1 MDEMDVVTMLAVAS
15 VRGKGNSC
23 KISLLS
29 TLPPALSKYHNRHRK
44 TTLALLRNPLA
55 GIRPA
60 ACDDSIFNDANV
72 SRCTVAAVSSALP
85 VSMGPLA
92 ALSFLLAVSVALKD
106 PYETLEI
113 ERGASPDAI
122 KRAYKRLAKIWHPDK
137 NADPEANRRFIDIN
151 EAYQYLTNPNRHHGE
166 QFGFRGKAHT
176 FADFGHFGYQF
187 AVPFQSFTKHNV
199 DFRSYQEQVLKN
211 SQSRPYV
218 VFFYSGLCIACISME
233 PVWEEVV
240 NIVTNNGV
248 SVGTV
253 NAMFE
258 GKLAGELRVTSV
270 PSVVI
275 LFNGEV
281 HRCSISL
288 RAQDYVDCV
297 RRVFPSDLILNLKG
311 YDDFVAFHRTSVSQN
326 KVSVIFLG
334 TDIEPALLAPVTAS
348 QFFNFCRFGYVR
360 VAGTDN
366 GWNQP
371 STRFGNIPIRLSEA
385 GIVMIFK
392 ESSEWPV
399 VNQPLSRT
407 TVAKLIK
414 QNRLLSFPRLS
425 SQLHFDA
432 ICGHGTEAPSV
443 QKLCVLLLASRQP
456 SDKFQI
462 DAYLRY
468 LNLLSPKAAMV
479 SHCYVYSETQGSFLR
494 SFMTAADEKNISS
507 SGRDSKTV
515 LLLKRQGKSKAQ
527 FRVLLDAWNARD
539 EHVNQSVHQLT
550 HEMDMASR
558 QSYRLDR
565 WAKLAEL
572 RDENGPGVY
581 HRLAKNLVKGVRQF
595 FRGISKEEALP
606 VVSVVATFAVIFLF
620 GGLLH
625 YAANAEEQS
634 QSRLSPSSRGSLA
647 MDKPA
652 VLSRLIRE
660 LRAETYFG
668 MVRLLK
674 PGCRTLVVLCDANSK
689 DTLVSQFGDMIW
701 PWRRN
706 KTLMFGYLMVERNID
721 WFRQLLELTVADTC
735 LANINAR
742 NVVGTVLA
750 LNGFRQYYCIYHPKY
765 RSSLKGYRQSKNR
778 DKQTRYFR
786 SMGIGSD
793 ETDTSEEERLEERH
807 LDEVQKKKSFKVEEL
822 LEGLPNWLDRL
833 FDGNVKRFHISEW
846 PPVK

>member
-1 MDEMDVVTMLAVAS
+1 MITVDLRARTF
-15 VRGKGNSC
+15 
-23 KISLLS
+23 
-29 TLPPALSKYHNRHRK
+29 HR
-44 TTLALLRNPLA
+44 R
-55 GIRPA
+55 
-60 ACDDSIFNDANV
+60 
-72 SRCTVAAVSSALP
+72 TVAKFSCCGVSP
-85 VSMGPLA
+85 PMGPLA
-92 ALSFLLAVSVALKD
+92 ALSFLLTISAALKD

-113 ERGASPDAI
+113 QRGASPEAI

-151 EAYQYLTNPNRHHGE
+151 EAYQYLTNPNRRRTD
-166 QFGFRGKAHT
+166 QFGSRGSAHA
-176 FADFGHFGYQF
+176 FADFGHFSYQF
-187 AVPFQSFTKHNV
+187 AVPFQAFTKLSV
-199 DFRSYQEQVLKN
+199 DFRFYQEHVLPN
-211 SQSRPYV
+211 SRLRPHV
-218 VFFYSGLCIACISME
+218 IFFYSGVCLTCISVE

-240 NIVTNNGV
+240 KTLASNGV
-248 SVGTV
+248 LSKTV

-258 GKLAGELRVTSV
+258 GKLAEELRVTSI

-275 LFNGEV
+275 LYNDDV
-281 HRCSISL
+281 HRCSVSL
-288 RAQDYVDCV
+288 RAQDYIDCV
-297 RRVFPSDLILNLKG
+297 RRIFPSELVVPVKG
-311 YDDFVAFHRTSVSQN
+311 YDDFASFHRTSVNQN
-326 KVSVIFLG
+326 KVSVIVLG
-334 TDIEPALLAPVTAS
+334 NDGEPTLLSLVIAS
-348 QFFNFCRFGYVR
+348 QFFNFCRFGYVGIG
-360 VAGTDN
+360 GTTN
-366 GWNQP
+366 GRHQR
-371 STRFGNIPIRLSEA
+371 STRFGNIPIRQSEA
-385 GIVMIFK
+385 GGLMIFK
-392 ESSEWPV
+392 ESAEWPA
-399 VNQPLSRT
+399 VNEPLNRA
-407 TVAKLIK
+407 TVAKLVK
-414 QNRLLSFPRLS
+414 ENKLLSFPRLS

-432 ICGHGTEAPSV
+432 VCGHGTEGPSE
-443 QKLCVLLLASRQP
+443 KLCILLLVSRQP

-462 DAYLRY
+462 DAYSRY
-468 LNLLSPKAAMV
+468 LHTLSPKGALV
-479 SHCYVYSETQGSFLR
+479 SHCYVYAETQGSFLR
-494 SFMTAADEKNISS
+494 SFLTAADEKNLT
-507 SGRDSKTV
+507 SGRDFKTV
-515 LLLKRQGKSKAQ
+515 VLLRRQGKNRAQ
-527 FRVLLDAWNARD
+527 FRLLSDVWNARD
-539 EHVNQSVHQLT
+539 DHVNQSVHQLT
-550 HEMDMASR
+550 QETELANR
-558 QSYRLDR
+558 YGYRLDR
-565 WAKLAEL
+565 WATLAEL

-595 FRGISKEEALP
+595 LKGISKEEALP

-625 YAANAEEQS
+625 YAANADEQS
-634 QSRLSPSSRGSLA
+634 PNRSSPSRSSLA

-706 KTLMFGYLMVERNID
+706 KTLMFGYLMLERNID

-735 LANINAR
+735 LANINPR

-765 RSSLKGYRQSKNR
+765 RSSLKGYRPSKNR

-786 SMGIGSD
+786 SMEMGSD
-793 ETDTSEEERLEERH
+793 ETDTSEEERLEEKH